1 MQKILFFFFFSPTSV
16 FKWPRC
22 SEPTPPGD
30 TGPRPCTSE
39 AAESWD
45 QYPAGIKILGYPFL
59 WMQVN
64 EKWGE
69 EGCRG
74 GRQAWGVTRVG
85 VGGGSCPAGA
95 GQHHTEGRTAAGC
108 RCGSDGMKGRMI

>member
-1 MQKILFFFFFSPTSV
+1 MQKILFFSPPP
-16 FKWPRC
+16 PRC
-22 SEPTPPGD
+22 SNGRVALSQPLPETPS
-30 TGPRPCTSE
+30 PRPCTSE
-39 AAESWD
+39 AAESSD
-45 QYPAGIKILGYPFL
+45 QYPAVIKILGYPFL

-85 VGGGSCPAGA
+85 AGGDPAPAGA
-95 GQHHTEGRTAAGC
+95 GQHPTEGRTAAGC
-108 RCGSDGMKGRMI
+108 GCGSGGMKGRMI